1 MTSNLKRFGLKH
13 LSHSNL
19 DLARNDLG
27 LWVMRYLY
35 KVYDP
40 ANAAMAR
47 GNAAEHGCYVALT
60 GGEFD
65 DPVDAAVKD
74 FNKRT
79 ALGVNGE
86 ARDRERKNIPG
97 FIEQFIEAIGED
109 KPEVVDYQRRIEVE
123 IDGIDIPCM
132 GFTDFGFEDA
142 IVDLKTTNRM
152 PSAISASHRRQ
163 GSIYQ
168 RAAGNRSVDF
178 LYVSAKKW
186 ARYELTDSDQDWR
199 EVCETAHRLDRLLGK
214 FETKEEVAE
223 VVMPNFDTFYW
234 SSPATR
240 EKAREIFGF

>member
-97 FIEQFIEAIGED
+97 FIEQFIEAALIFPAWASPILVLKMQSLISKQQTVCLRQSVRPIAD
-109 KPEVVDYQRRIEVE
+109 KVRSINELR
-123 IDGIDIPCM
+123 
-132 GFTDFGFEDA
+132 A
-142 IVDLKTTNRM
+142 I
-152 PSAISASHRRQ
+152 
-163 GSIYQ
+163 
-168 RAAGNRSVDF
+168 AA
-178 LYVSAKKW
+178 
-186 ARYELTDSDQDWR
+186 
-199 EVCETAHRLDRLLGK
+199 
-214 FETKEEVAE
+214 
-223 VVMPNFDTFYW
+223 
-234 SSPATR
+234 
-240 EKAREIFGF
+240 